1 MNQSRSIF
9 KQLKHLSFVRRLAI
23 GLFDNGIYNI
33 KRKLPGCDM
42 DLVNYQSPG
51 LYFSAYN
58 QDGFI
63 LNSGVKV
70 IGSCAAFPRN
80 AFSWNVNNALDISEE
95 SLSLFFILEPPLEVL
110 IIGKGETKVPVDR
123 RRILDI
129 CWKHHLPV
137 EVMSTHHAIGTFNFL
152 NSEGRYVAAAII
164 PPRRL
169 DAYDEADREAKKLL
183 LGRESEEY
191 SKTYLLNSNTP
202 KLLKSSDFKGD
213 IIVSRSPLVTC
224 NPPSPASL
232 PSGSNK
238 ET

>member
-110 IIGKGETKVPVDR
+110 IIGKGETKVPVNR

-169 DAYDEADREAKKLL
+169 DAYDEADREAKILL

-191 SKTYLLNSNTP
+191 SKHIY
-202 KLLKSSDFKGD
+202 
-213 IIVSRSPLVTC
+213 
-224 NPPSPASL
+224 
-232 PSGSNK
+232 
-238 ET
+238 